1 MSEELRFFDPEEL
14 EKSSRNVR
22 RSVDKLY
29 VERLAENIAQVGLQN
44 YPIVRLEGGKYKVV
58 AGWARTLAVRKLK
71 SEMPEV
77 YRRLFPKGLPCRVME
92 LSDRE
97 ALMISLSEN
106 IHTRTLTAEEIGAAV
121 EELRKLGLSEDEIE
135 RRLRLASREI
145 KQALEAWEAAKKA
158 GVIPAGRPGR
168 PPEKRAGKRRPP
180 TRKIVVTAYLTARRL
195 ARKGLLEDEEEFARR
210 FVKAAVEAGLSGKE
224 VERASRMIL
233 AAAGKGGVE
242 KPNLDWLIQQALEKL
257 RREDMVERVVAFRR
271 RVADAV
277 SELARRRGVKFD
289 DIVNELLE
297 AELKRL
303 KEVTQ

>member
-1 MSEELRFFDPEEL
+1 MSGELRFFDPEEL

-106 IHTRTLTAEEIGAAV
+106 IHTRTLTAEEIGAAI

-168 PPEKRAGKRRPP
+168 PPEKRAGRRVP

-195 ARKGLLEDEEEFARR
+195 ARKGLLEDEEKFARR

-224 VERASRMIL
+224 VERASRIIL
-233 AAAGKGGVE
+233 AAAGRRGVE
-242 KPNLDWLIQQALEKL
+242 KTNLNWLIQQALEKL
-257 RREDMVERVVAFRR
+257 RKEDMVERVVAFKRR
-271 RVADAV
+271 IADAV
-277 SELARRRGVKFD
+277 SELAKQRGVKFD

-303 KEVTQ
+303 KEATL